1 MVQLRP
7 ASETDAPGI
16 RALVHQAQINPLDLD
31 WPRFIVAVSPDGEL
45 VGCGQ
50 VKTHRDGSREL
61 ASIVVAP
68 AFRNQGIARA
78 IIERLSESHP
88 GTLYLT
94 CRSSLGPFYEKLGY
108 QIIQKE
114 EMPLYFRRIS
124 HLFRLMSRAHLVGEG
139 LLVMRRERESNISRL
154 AG

>member
-7 ASETDAPGI
+7 ATKADAPGI
-16 RALVHQAQINPLDLD
+16 RALVYQAQLNPLDLD

-50 VKTHRDGSREL
+50 VKPHRDGSREL

-78 IIERLSESHP
+78 IIEHLMAHHP
-88 GTLYLT
+88 GILFLT
-94 CRSSLGPFYEKLGY
+94 CRSSLGPFYERLGY
-108 QIIQKE
+108 RLIQQD
-114 EMPLYFRRIS
+114 EMPPYFRRVS
-124 HLFRLMSRAHLVGEG
+124 RLFRLLGKAHLIGGEG
-139 LLVMRRERESNISRL
+139 LLVMRREDG
-154 AG
+154 AGN

>member
-7 ASETDAPGI
+7 ANETDAPGI
-16 RALVHQAQINPLDLD
+16 RALVHQAQLNPLDLD
-31 WPRFIVAVSPDGEL
+31 WQRFVVAVSLDGEL

-78 IIERLSESHP
+78 IIEHLMARHP
-88 GTLYLT
+88 GILYLT
-94 CRSSLGPFYEKLGY
+94 CRHSLGPFYEKLGY
-108 QIIQKE
+108 RRVQQD
-114 EMPLYFRRIS
+114 EMPPYFRRIS
-124 HLFRLMSRAHLVGEG
+124 HLFRLMIKAHLVGEG
-139 LLVMRRERESNISRL
+139 LLVMRRERESSINGL
-154 AG
+154 AE